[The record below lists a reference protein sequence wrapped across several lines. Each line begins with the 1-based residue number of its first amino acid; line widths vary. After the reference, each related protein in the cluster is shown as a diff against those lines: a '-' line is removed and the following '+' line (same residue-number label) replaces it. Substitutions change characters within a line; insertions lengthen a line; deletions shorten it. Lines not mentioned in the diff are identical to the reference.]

1 MYDATSL
8 FQEPEF
14 VIPYS
19 HHTFSTPNESRT
31 HNLRI
36 RSALLYPIELW
47 GHINKFGKGY
57 LLFRSRTFRYE
68 FIVCS
73 SIATLCESELIRW
86 GYKPSKASISLPIC
100 TRGRTR
106 TGTDITVQGILSPSW
121 LPITPLWHLFK
132 PLFQRTLQI
141 YETIC

>member
-47 GHINKFGKGY
+47 GHVNKFGKGSLLYLIVAVPLGMSLLCVPLLLPYVNQNSYDGGTNHQRPLSPFSFVPVGGLEPPRALLLKGFSY
-57 LLFRSRTFRYE
+57 LL
-68 FIVCS
+68 
-73 SIATLCESELIRW
+73 
-86 GYKPSKASISLPIC
+86 
-100 TRGRTR
+100 
-106 TGTDITVQGILSPSW
+106 
-121 LPITPLWHLFK
+121 
-132 PLFQRTLQI
+132 
-141 YETIC
+141 